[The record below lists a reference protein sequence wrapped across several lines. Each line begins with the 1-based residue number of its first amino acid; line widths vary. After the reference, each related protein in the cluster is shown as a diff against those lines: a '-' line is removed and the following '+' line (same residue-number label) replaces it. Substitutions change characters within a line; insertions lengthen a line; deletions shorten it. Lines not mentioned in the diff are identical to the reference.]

1 MKIGNTQL
9 RLLCAT
15 IVLTLSSTLTGAQAY
30 PNKTMR
36 IIVPIGTGGAQDF
49 VARLVAQSLEV
60 AVGQQIIVDNR
71 PGAGGIIGTSLASKA
86 LPDGYTLVLVA
97 ASFAAQPS
105 LYAKLPYDP
114 VKDFA
119 PITQLGGQAYL
130 LLVHPSVPAKGIREF
145 IALAKADRGKLS
157 YGSTGNGELSNLA
170 MELLKTLGDFDA
182 VHVPYKGSA
191 AAIGLLAREVD
202 AFFPAITS
210 GMPHVKSGKA
220 RLLAVTTLKR
230 ATQLPDTPTIAESG
244 FPGYE
249 VNGWYGLLAPVGT
262 PKEIIAKLNLEFAK
276 ILELS
281 SVKDAQLNSGR
292 SLVPGGNSPED
303 FAANIKV
310 EIIRWEKV
318 IKRAGIKL
326 E

>member
-1 MKIGNTQL
+1 ML
-9 RLLCAT
+9 AWCPA
-15 IVLTLSSTLTGAQAY
+15 LTAAQAY

-49 VARLVAQSLEV
+49 VARLVAQPLAI

-71 PGAGGIIGTSLASKA
+71 PGAGGIIGTALAAKA
-86 LPDGYTLVLVA
+86 MPDGYTLVLVA
-97 ASFAAQPS
+97 ASYTAQPG
-105 LYAKLPYDP
+105 LYTKLPYDP

-130 LLVHPSVPAKGIREF
+130 LLVHPSVPAKSIKEF
-145 IALAKADRGKLS
+145 IAMAKADRGKLS

-191 AAIGLLAREVD
+191 AAMGLLAREVD
-202 AFFPAITS
+202 AFFPAIAS

-220 RLLAVTTLKR
+220 RLLAVTTLRR
-230 ATQLPDTPTIAESG
+230 ATLLPEIPTIAESG

-249 VNGWYGLLAPVGT
+249 VNGWYGLLAPAST
-262 PKEIIAKLNLEFAK
+262 PREVIAKLNLEVAK
-276 ILELS
+276 VLELP
-281 SVKDAQLNSGR
+281 SVKVAQLNSGR

-303 FAANIKV
+303 FAANIKT
-310 EIIRWEKV
+310 EIARWEKV
-318 IKRAGIKL
+318 IKLAGIKL
-326 E
+326 D

>member
-1 MKIGNTQL
+1 MKIGNTQP

-15 IVLTLSSTLTGAQAY
+15 AMLAWCPALTAAQAY

-49 VARLVAQSLEV
+49 VARLVAQPLAI

-71 PGAGGIIGTSLASKA
+71 PGAGGIIGTALAAKA
-86 LPDGYTLVLVA
+86 MPDGYTLVLVA
-97 ASFAAQPS
+97 ASYTAQPG
-105 LYAKLPYDP
+105 LYTKLPYDP

-130 LLVHPSVPAKGIREF
+130 LLVHPSVPAKSIKEF
-145 IALAKADRGKLS
+145 IAMAKADRGKLS

-191 AAIGLLAREVD
+191 AAMGLLAREVD
-202 AFFPAITS
+202 AFFPAIAS

-220 RLLAVTTLKR
+220 RLLAVTTLRR
-230 ATQLPDTPTIAESG
+230 ATLLPEIPTIAESG

-249 VNGWYGLLAPVGT
+249 VNGWYGLLAPAST
-262 PKEIIAKLNLEFAK
+262 PREVIAKLNLEVAK
-276 ILELS
+276 VLELP
-281 SVKDAQLNSGR
+281 SVKVAQLNSGR

-303 FAANIKV
+303 FAANIKT
-310 EIIRWEKV
+310 EIARWEKV
-318 IKRAGIKL
+318 IKLAGIKL
-326 E
+326 D

>member
-1 MKIGNTQL
+1 MKIGNTRL
-9 RLLCAT
+9 RSLCT
-15 IVLTLSSTLTGAQAY
+15 IGMLALCPALTAAQAY

-49 VARLVAQSLEV
+49 VARLVAQALGV
-60 AVGQQIIVDNR
+60 AVGQQVIVDNR
-71 PGAGGIIGTSLASKA
+71 PGAGGIIGTALAAKS

-97 ASFAAQPS
+97 ASYTAQPG
-105 LYAKLPYDP
+105 LYTRLPYDP

-130 LLVHPSVPAKGIREF
+130 LLVHPSVPAKSIKEF
-145 IALAKADRGKLS
+145 IAVAKAERGKLS

-191 AAIGLLAREVD
+191 AAMGLLAREVD

-230 ATQLPDTPTIAESG
+230 ATLLPEIPTIAESG

-249 VNGWYGLLAPVGT
+249 VNGWYGLLAPAST
-262 PKEIIAKLNLEFAK
+262 PRQIVSKLNLEVAK
-276 ILELS
+276 VLELP

-292 SLVPGGNSPED
+292 SLVPGGNSPEN
-303 FAANIKV
+303 FAANIKT
-310 EIIRWEKV
+310 EIARWGKV
-318 IKRAGIKL
+318 IKQAGIKL
-326 E
+326 D